1 MPTPTSYVSLRFSQ
15 LSVDQLKEMLTSL
28 VQQIASGV
36 ASVSIN
42 GITTTYSTPGNIRMA
57 IDEIEAELIDRAM
70 ASAGVGKRSALA
82 PQYPSFTGK
91 GY

>member
-1 MPTPTSYVSLRFSQ
+1 MALRFASLTDAQ
-15 LSVDQLKEMLTSL
+15 LREMLTSL

-42 GITTTYSTPGNIRMA
+42 GITTTYSTPANIRAA
-57 IDEIEAELIDRAM
+57 IDEIEAELIDRDM
-70 ASAGVGKRSALA
+70 AAAGVGKRSALA